1 MALDTNML
9 IVTNVAN
16 MPKVLEAKD
25 DQLCRQKMT
34 TLKSETQHGKKWAKC
49 ETGKNE
55 ENGKNEKNG
64 KMDAIEN
71 LLRVSHS
78 LYLIVTLY
86 LCHCLLLP
94 SIVSVCV
101 CLRLTACA

>member
-34 TLKSETQHGKKWAKC
+34 TLKSETQHGEKWAKC
-49 ETGKNE
+49 ETGKNGE
-55 ENGKNEKNG
+55 NGENGKNGKNG
-64 KMDAIEN
+64 CNRELVAC
-71 LLRVSHS
+71 
-78 LYLIVTLY
+78 VT
-86 LCHCLLLP
+86 
-94 SIVSVCV
+94 
-101 CLRLTACA
+101 